1 MRPRVPH
8 APRRRFMAL
17 AALAAL
23 PWIASFACV
32 VYRPI
37 VTRPPTLGDEL
48 IQLDAAR
55 RDGLL
60 TQEEYDRRRAET
72 IAAWKRIGDA
82 PIVEAKKPE
91 QKPAPVTD
99 SALPPAG
106 PK

>member
-1 MRPRVPH
+1 MHPPVSRSQH
-8 APRRRFMAL
+8 RRYVAL

>member
-1 MRPRVPH
+1 MRPCVSH
-8 APRRRFMAL
+8 APRSRYVAL
-17 AALAAL
+17 ATLAAL
-23 PWIASFACV
+23 PWLASFACV

-60 TQEEYDRRRAET
+60 TQEEYDKRRAET

-82 PIVEAKKPE
+82 PIVEAKKPKQSE
-91 QKPAPVTD
+91 ASTTTTSPA
-99 SALPPAG
+99 S
-106 PK
+106 K

>member
-1 MRPRVPH
+1 MHLPVSH
-8 APRRRFMAL
+8 SSRRRYVAL

-60 TQEEYDRRRAET
+60 TQEEYDTRRAET

-91 QKPAPVTD
+91 QGVPPTTTASPA
-99 SALPPAG
+99 S
-106 PK
+106 K

>member
-1 MRPRVPH
+1 MHPHVPH
-8 APRRRFMAL
+8 APRRRYHAL

-23 PWIASFACV
+23 PWITSFACV

-60 TQEEYDRRRAET
+60 TQEEYDKRRAET

-82 PIVEAKKPE
+82 PIVETKKPE
-91 QKPAPVTD
+91 QGAEPTTTATPA
-99 SALPPAG
+99 S
-106 PK
+106 K

>member
-1 MRPRVPH
+1 MRPHVPH
-8 APRRRFMAL
+8 APRRRYFAL
-17 AALAAL
+17 AALATL

-60 TQEEYDRRRAET
+60 TQEEYDTRRAET

-82 PIVEAKKPE
+82 SIVEAKKAD
-91 QKPAPVTD
+91 QGVAPATTA
-99 SALPPAG
+99 SPAS
-106 PK
+106 K

>member
-1 MRPRVPH
+1 MHPHVPH
-8 APRRRFMAL
+8 APRRRYIAL

-23 PWIASFACV
+23 PWIASLACV

-60 TQEEYDRRRAET
+60 TQEEYDTPRTET
-72 IAAWKRIGDA
+72 IAAWKWIGDA

-91 QKPAPVTD
+91 QGAAATPA
-99 SALPPAG
+99 A
-106 PK
+106 K